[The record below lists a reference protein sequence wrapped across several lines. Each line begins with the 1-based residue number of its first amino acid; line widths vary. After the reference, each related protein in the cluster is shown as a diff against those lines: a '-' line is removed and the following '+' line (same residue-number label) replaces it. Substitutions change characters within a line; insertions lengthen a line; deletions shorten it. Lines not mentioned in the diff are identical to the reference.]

1 MPSGPPPRRRGVA
14 DGLVVTCHG
23 KAGKGKEKESRMNL
37 QEAIA
42 YGKRTGVRYYVKNSR
57 GGLVGGT
64 KTYEQAV
71 DMKNRYEAKMANDP
85 FDPGLKAYVV
95 EA

>member
-1 MPSGPPPRRRGVA
+1 
-14 DGLVVTCHG
+14 
-23 KAGKGKEKESRMNL
+23 MNL

-42 YGKRTGVRYYVKNSR
+42 YGKRTGVKYYVRNSH

-64 KTYEQAV
+64 VTYEQAV
-71 DMKNRYEAKMANDP
+71 DMKNRYEAKMAHDP

>member
-1 MPSGPPPRRRGVA
+1 
-14 DGLVVTCHG
+14 
-23 KAGKGKEKESRMNL
+23 MNL

-42 YGKRTGVRYYVKNSR
+42 YGKRTGVKYYVRNDH
-57 GGLVGGT
+57 GGLIGGT

-71 DMKNRYEAKMANDP
+71 DMKNRYEAEMANDP
-85 FDPGLKAYVV
+85 FNPDIKAYVV

>member
-1 MPSGPPPRRRGVA
+1 MGN
-14 DGLVVTCHG
+14 
-23 KAGKGKEKESRMNL
+23 GKGSRMNL

-42 YGKRTGVRYYVKNSR
+42 YGQRTGVKYYVKNSR
-57 GGLVGGT
+57 GGIVGGT
-64 KTYEQAV
+64 VTYEQAV
-71 DMKNRYEAKMANDP
+71 DMKNRYEAKMAHDP